1 MYIMREKN
9 DKKNNKN
16 NKNKIKQGAA
26 KDNKEYIIGGY
37 TFTDKQEAQYAKD
50 ELNAIKYL
58 SAKTDSND
66 PKQVYMLYNQII
78 DRKLFTTLVGL
89 NYLKEL
95 QQFLYLSEDV
105 PNDKIRPIPIN
116 QDTQIA
122 IDRRRE
128 QLEHRSELRDLSIKV
143 ANYKNKYTKILIV
156 NVFLVIAIVIMFLML
171 KTSSNPNIINYEVRI
186 QDKYAQWQEQLESQ
200 EASLK
205 AREKQL
211 EQK

>member
-16 NKNKIKQGAA
+16 NKNKIKQGTA

-95 QQFLYLSEDV
+95 QQFLYLSDV

>member
-1 MYIMREKN
+1 
-9 DKKNNKN
+9 
-16 NKNKIKQGAA
+16 
-26 KDNKEYIIGGY
+26 
-37 TFTDKQEAQYAKD
+37 
-50 ELNAIKYL
+50 
-58 SAKTDSND
+58 
-66 PKQVYMLYNQII
+66 MLYNQII

>member
-1 MYIMREKN
+1 
-9 DKKNNKN
+9 
-16 NKNKIKQGAA
+16 
-26 KDNKEYIIGGY
+26 
-37 TFTDKQEAQYAKD
+37 
-50 ELNAIKYL
+50 
-58 SAKTDSND
+58 
-66 PKQVYMLYNQII
+66 MLYNQII

-95 QQFLYLSEDV
+95 QQFLYLNDEV

-143 ANYKNKYTKILIV
+143 ANYKNKYTKVLIV

>member
-1 MYIMREKN
+1 MREKN

>member
-1 MYIMREKN
+1 M
-9 DKKNNKN
+9 
-16 NKNKIKQGAA
+16 
-26 KDNKEYIIGGY
+26 
-37 TFTDKQEAQYAKD
+37 
-50 ELNAIKYL
+50 
-58 SAKTDSND
+58 
-66 PKQVYMLYNQII
+66 
-78 DRKLFTTLVGL
+78 
-89 NYLKEL
+89 KEL